1 MLPMENEQFYFDA
14 LLKPMWTYV
23 ALGISLLA
31 FLLFALRK
39 KKGILFST
47 SKFFGTTGV
56 RPILIPIGFLFL
68 FLSAIALSIAIGMPV
83 RFSSI
88 EQQYTYGVDIVFVV
102 DVSTSMLAQ
111 DLKPD
116 RLEAAKKVV
125 EDFVMRRHGDRFGL
139 VAFAGDAVTL
149 IPVTSDKKL
158 LISWLRDLSPDF
170 MSDGTAIGLGIAT
183 AVNRLKE
190 SEAQS
195 KVIILLT
202 DGENNTGFIN
212 PIDAAQLA
220 KQLGIKIYTIGV
232 GTYGKAPYPVST
244 PFGTQTVLVE
254 VSINEDLLKEIA
266 EITGGKYYRATD
278 NKTLEKIFEE
288 IDQLEKTKLETHV
301 YRKEEHVPEP
311 FLKLAAVGLL
321 AFFLLYALANPKP

>member
-1 MLPMENEQFYFDA
+1 MLPLANEQFYFDT
-14 LLKPMWTYV
+14 LLKPMWTYIT
-23 ALGISLLA
+23 LGISLIA
-31 FLLFALRK
+31 FLWLIVRK
-39 KKGILFST
+39 RRGILFST
-47 SKFFGTTGV
+47 AKFFGYAGL
-56 RPILIPIGFLFL
+56 RPLLIPFSFLFL
-68 FLSAIALSIAIGMPV
+68 FISAIALSIAIGMPV
-83 RFSSI
+83 KFSSI

-116 RLEAAKKVV
+116 RLEAAKQVV

-149 IPVTSDKKL
+149 IPVTSDKQL

-183 AVNRLKE
+183 AVNRLKD
-190 SEAQS
+190 SEARS

-244 PFGTQTVLVE
+244 PFGKQTVMVE

-266 EITGGKYYRATD
+266 KITGGKYYRATD
-278 NKTLEKIFEE
+278 NRTLKEIFED
-288 IDQLEKTKLETHV
+288 IDKLEKTKLETQV

-311 FLKLAAVGLL
+311 FLKIAMFGLV
-321 AFFLLYALANPKP
+321 AFILLYAIANPKP